1 MHGGGVG
8 ASARAPRPPGGAR
21 KGLSEKQTVDSR
33 RQRYRRSRRGSELR
47 HRAAA
52 ARESIPERPAEGASK
67 EHAGAAGSRG
77 MMGTIK
83 KTTMATT
90 GTVFRI
96 KEDRTTVK
104 TLQLVASAI

>member
-1 MHGGGVG
+1 MVPQ
-8 ASARAPRPPGGAR
+8 RERPPPPSPPAGR
-21 KGLSEKQTVDSR
+21 EKAFLKSR
-33 RQRYRRSRRGSELR
+33 RWIQGGSELR